1 MFYPIQERS
10 GYGTEHLSIDMHV
23 LSYLPIGKS
32 EMKDCFVGNST
43 YQRQLEGESQYFYA
57 FEIEFCLASVGL
69 LLGLAKSGEYCYNLI
84 TVSHVDTVKNT
95 IIYRK
100 TLANWLQLE

>member
-1 MFYPIQERS
+1 MFLMEATVMFFFFPIQERS

-23 LSYLPIGKS
+23 LSYLPVGKS

-43 YQRQLEGESQYFYA
+43 YQQQLEGESQYFYA

-69 LLGLAKSGEYCYNLI
+69 LLGLAKSGMY
-84 TVSHVDTVKNT
+84 
-95 IIYRK
+95 
-100 TLANWLQLE
+100 Q